1 MRLDEYSAQDGVGLS
16 RLLASGEVM
25 PTELGACVAE
35 AVAALNPALNAV
47 VELYGDALDA
57 LPEQRSETPFGGI
70 PVLTK
75 DSLVER
81 GRPAEFGSR
90 LTEGLKARHDKAYWA
105 RLRAGGLVN
114 VGRTTSSEFGVA
126 AATESPLYGATHNPW
141 RLGAGVAGSSG
152 GAGAVVAAG
161 IVPFAQ
167 GGDAGGSIRNPA
179 AFCGL
184 IGLKPSRGR
193 VSGAPAANA
202 PLFGLATAFML
213 TRSVRDTALLLDL
226 CHGPEAG
233 DGFEIPPP
241 PRPYASLIEE
251 APPREL
257 RIALCV
263 EAWSGYP
270 VHPEL
275 AAAVRATAAT
285 LEDLGHHVQEASPN
299 FDYHA
304 FFRAQKVIWGADSA
318 ASLPPLA
325 KMFSRPLD
333 ESLLGSTVLTLYRFG
348 VGISAAEL
356 VEALSVYDSVTRG
369 IGPFLVD
376 YDILLTPT
384 ATILPEPIGTFDPN
398 REGIGIDE
406 VFSDMEPKESFT
418 SLFNATGQPAI
429 SLPIAMSADGLPIGA
444 QLVSGF
450 GRDDILLRVARQ
462 LEEAAGSGPGIWNHG
477 LPPIHAARARAS

>member
-16 RLLASGEVM
+16 RLLARGEVM

-47 VELYGDALDA
+47 VQLYGDALDA

-75 DSLVER
+75 DFPVER

-90 LTEGLKARHDKAYWA
+90 LTQGLKARHDKAYWA

-193 VSGAPAANA
+193 VSGAPA
-202 PLFGLATAFML
+202 GQCTAFWP
-213 TRSVRDTALLLDL
+213 RHRFHADPVR
-226 CHGPEAG
+226 AG
-233 DGFEIPPP
+233 HRAAARRLSRAGGRRRFRDPATSGTVCQPDRGGAPPP
-241 PRPYASLIEE
+241 PGAAHRPLGRSLVGLPGPSG
-251 APPREL
+251 AGGGGSRHRRDPREPG
-257 RIALCV
+257 
-263 EAWSGYP
+263 S
-270 VHPEL
+270 
-275 AAAVRATAAT
+275 
-285 LEDLGHHVQEASPN
+285 
-299 FDYHA
+299 
-304 FFRAQKVIWGADSA
+304 
-318 ASLPPLA
+318 
-325 KMFSRPLD
+325 SRP
-333 ESLLGSTVLTLYRFG
+333 GSV
-348 VGISAAEL
+348 
-356 VEALSVYDSVTRG
+356 
-369 IGPFLVD
+369 
-376 YDILLTPT
+376 
-384 ATILPEPIGTFDPN
+384 
-398 REGIGIDE
+398 
-406 VFSDMEPKESFT
+406 
-418 SLFNATGQPAI
+418 
-429 SLPIAMSADGLPIGA
+429 A
-444 QLVSGF
+444 QFRL
-450 GRDDILLRVARQ
+450 
-462 LEEAAGSGPGIWNHG
+462 
-477 LPPIHAARARAS
+477 